1 MMPKP
6 VAYAA
11 GFFLWITSCFIFQK
25 PRANHLETLKHDNAD
40 QDIKESIMAARKAGA
55 RKPSG
60 GARRKSAGRASSGGS
75 LWPWVGALVLVVG
88 GVSAYDHRRDLP
100 GWADKTFGGG
110 GKEIAKLESKAI
122 STGSIPPASIP
133 ATPVPTPAVRKLDPT
148 PLPPATTMVPTESMT
163 ARPRDKSPL
172 PPATTMVAS
181 ASPVP
186 QNTEKQSASARFYY
200 CGRSG
205 LNNCVV
211 DGDTFW
217 FNKTKIRIADIDAPE
232 TEQAKCKSER
242 DRGFAAKVRLRE
254 LLNAGGFEIQSFGT
268 REVDQYGRKLRV
280 VTRNG
285 RSLGGMLVEEGLA
298 RPWTGHRMPWCN
310 G

>member
-1 MMPKP
+1 M
-6 VAYAA
+6 
-11 GFFLWITSCFIFQK
+11 T
-25 PRANHLETLKHDNAD
+25 
-40 QDIKESIMAARKAGA
+40 
-55 RKPSG
+55 
-60 GARRKSAGRASSGGS
+60 
-75 LWPWVGALVLVVG
+75 
-88 GVSAYDHRRDLP
+88 
-100 GWADKTFGGG
+100 
-110 GKEIAKLESKAI
+110 
-122 STGSIPPASIP
+122 
-133 ATPVPTPAVRKLDPT
+133 
-148 PLPPATTMVPTESMT
+148 PTEAMQ
-163 ARPRDKSPL
+163 PRVRDTSPL
-172 PPATTMVAS
+172 PPATTMVAGAIS
-181 ASPVP
+181 APVPP
-186 QNTEKQSASARFYY
+186 QNTERFAVATKFYY

-217 FNKTKIRIADIDAPE
+217 LNKVKFRVADIDAPE

-254 LLNAGGFEIQSFGT
+254 LLNAGRFEVETFGT
-268 REVDQYGRKLRV
+268 RDVDQYGRKLRV

>member
-1 MMPKP
+1 
-6 VAYAA
+6 
-11 GFFLWITSCFIFQK
+11 
-25 PRANHLETLKHDNAD
+25 
-40 QDIKESIMAARKAGA
+40 MAARKAA
-55 RKPSG
+55 RKSGG
-60 GARRKSAGRASSGGS
+60 GARRKPARRSAGASGS
-75 LWPWVGALVLVVG
+75 LWPWLGALVLVVG

-100 GWADKTFGGG
+100 GWVSTITGTTS
-110 GKEIAKLESKAI
+110 KEIAKLENKPV
-122 STGSIPPASIP
+122 STGAIPPAS
-133 ATPVPTPAVRKLDPT
+133 VPTPAMRKLDPT
-148 PLPPATTMVPTESMT
+148 PLPPATTLTPTEAMVV
-163 ARPRDKSPL
+163 PHQRDNSPL
-172 PPATTMVAS
+172 PPATTL
-181 ASPVP
+181 VP
-186 QNTEKQSASARFYY
+186 TQAMAPAAPQGMEKVSVSTRFYY

-217 FNKTKIRIADIDAPE
+217 LNKVKIRVADIDAPE

-254 LLNAGGFEIQSFGT
+254 LLNAGSFEVETFGT
-268 REVDQYGRKLRV
+268 RDVDQYGRKLRV

-285 RSLGGMLVEEGLA
+285 RSLGGMLVQEGLA